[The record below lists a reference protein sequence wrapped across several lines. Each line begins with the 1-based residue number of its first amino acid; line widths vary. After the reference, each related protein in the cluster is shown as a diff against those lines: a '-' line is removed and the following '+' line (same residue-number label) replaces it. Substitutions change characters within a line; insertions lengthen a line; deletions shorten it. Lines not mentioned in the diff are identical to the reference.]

1 MTNNKLKKSLIIH
14 EKKFIVSLSILSILA
29 VVGIFNRGTF
39 SNTQEVAA
47 NESNSRQPANFSLGK
62 TNLEDSMAKE
72 LSLKSLDQN
81 AQLGQDPSKVE
92 QLTFGVLEGKYAV
105 RLKDG
110 KLNALEF
117 SPTSD
122 QPKLLPSLEK
132 FISENKEIL
141 PVYFQSVQRTQNIQL
156 NQENVQK
163 FSLIG
168 AAQRQ
173 MAEVEFHLDGLGR
186 LISMK
191 INKQL

>member
-1 MTNNKLKKSLIIH
+1 MTNNKIKKSLILH

-39 SNTQEVAA
+39 SNTQDVAA
-47 NESNSRQPANFSLGK
+47 NESNSRQPANFSLGT

-81 AQLGQDPSKVE
+81 SQLGQDPSKVE
-92 QLTFGVLEGKYAV
+92 QLTFGLLEGKYAV

-122 QPKLLPSLEK
+122 QPKLLPNLEK

-168 AAQRQ
+168 AARRQ
-173 MAEVEFHLDGLGR
+173 MAEVEFHLDSLGR